1 MANGYRQIYG
11 DRTAYF
17 FGIRGYQQWMDTSY
31 CNYYHGSPSHWRI
44 IFSWQQTKNGGL
56 IMGTIVGSIFV
67 ITVAIV
73 GVVYFTWQDK
83 KEAKRAAEKKAK
95 QA

>member
-1 MANGYRQIYG
+1 
-11 DRTAYF
+11 
-17 FGIRGYQQWMDTSY
+17 
-31 CNYYHGSPSHWRI
+31 
-44 IFSWQQTKNGGL
+44 
-56 IMGTIVGSIFV
+56 MGTIVGSIFV

>member
-1 MANGYRQIYG
+1 
-11 DRTAYF
+11 
-17 FGIRGYQQWMDTSY
+17 
-31 CNYYHGSPSHWRI
+31 
-44 IFSWQQTKNGGL
+44 
-56 IMGTIVGSIFV
+56 MGTIVGSIFV

-83 KEAKRAAEKKAK
+83 KEAKRAAEKKVK